1 MKKQETSLK
10 DCYIIEPDVF
20 EDDRGYF
27 TEYFSEKKLKD
38 EGLDYIFEKVV
49 QTNRSKS
56 KKGTLRGM
64 HFQKGEHAQAKLV
77 ECIKGAVL
85 DVAVDMRQ
93 SSPSFGKWISVELTE
108 KNHKQLLIPKGFA
121 HGFLSLEDNTIFQ
134 YLIDNDYSPEN
145 EAGIPW
151 NDPGVNIPW
160 KEMFEKYGIDKPILS
175 EKDGKH
181 LVLSKSPK
189 YFTYRGDK

>member
-121 HGFLSLEDNTIFQ
+121 HGFLTLEDDTVFQ
-134 YLIDNDYSPEN
+134 YLVDSLYCPES
-145 EAGIPW
+145 EGGFSYK
-151 NDPGVNIPW
+151 DEELNINW
-160 KEMFEKYGIDKPILS
+160 DLEKYGITDLILS
-175 EKDGKH
+175 AKDQN
-181 LVLSKSPK
+181 
-189 YFTYRGDK
+189 RGSFRDERDNV